1 MLALIS
7 AHKKSCVLQDTSSKV
22 CPPSAKPVAVKDDLS
37 GKVGKKYI
45 CAVSSI
51 PHTTHEIA
59 VAASQSPVVNSSAEC
74 ARDSRLNKIPRNLEA
89 VATGLTDG
97 GENVVMRRK
106 VCSASDSTS
115 NVLTVTQMF
124 LPTLQSKEIS
134 QTSRQKISATVSDMS
149 SLLAADMVNL
159 YRNKVLSKDDLC
171 TLASSSSAVSVSTA
185 NSRVDNVVDVQMSNV
200 GAIRGKRTNVTLV
213 NKSPFK
219 LVKTVSVQPR
229 SCRSESVLLPD
240 SKSLQAVARSGSSA
254 TNIPGKTT
262 NFSNTPTSSY
272 DVNVIPKSVPCSTS
286 ANAACI
292 ASCLTFAPNNVSL
305 QLGLSTKSSTIPSS
319 DGCETVSSS
328 LGEFVHAKHACSNV
342 NFFSS
347 KYKLVRRKES
357 TESACKSTSRQ
368 APAACSKDASATP
381 CGPHRVA
388 KHTPTLLF
396 VNKYKLVRKKRR
408 SLTLSAKKTPPAMK
422 KTAAWKKSCHDMLMP
437 FDRKASVCSSKTRLS
452 RYKLVRNS
460 DQPQPYLTSARKPV
474 KQSTSIPTAPFCL
487 SSLASDQKTRS
498 SWYKLVRKNDP
509 LHSTPV
515 KKLVMQPSSNQ
526 AGEKVQVLSKYK
538 LVWRKSTATLRT
550 PQHAVSAP
558 SCSQCVT
565 RHSRSHSNK
574 HMMPP
579 LFLNKYKLIRKRVL
593 LKTNSSCHRNLTARL
608 SSVMHNSKPS
618 AEEYK
623 HEYSRKQHASARR
636 SSHYRLTPKNHGT
649 RSCGFMSK
657 YALLRSGR
665 GKSYFLHLKLQCVLL
680 QIIVF

>member
-1 MLALIS
+1 MLELIS

-22 CPPSAKPVAVKDDLS
+22 CPPTAKPVAVKDDLS

-51 PHTTHEIA
+51 PHTTHETA

-74 ARDSRLNKIPRNLEA
+74 ARDSRRNKIPRNLEA

-97 GENVVMRRK
+97 GENVVMRRR
-106 VCSASDSTS
+106 VCTASDNTS
-115 NVLTVTQMF
+115 NVLTATQMF
-124 LPTLQSKEIS
+124 LPLQSKEIS

-171 TLASSSSAVSVSTA
+171 TLASSSTAVSVPTA
-185 NSRVDNVVDVQMSNV
+185 NSRVDNVADVQMSSV

-219 LVKTVSVQPR
+219 LVKTVPVQPR

-272 DVNVIPKSVPCSTS
+272 DVNVVPKSVPCSTS
-286 ANAACI
+286 ANATCI
-292 ASCLTFAPNNVSL
+292 ASGLTSAPSNVSL
-305 QLGLSTKSSTIPSS
+305 QLGLSTKSSTIPSR
-319 DGCETVSSS
+319 DGCETVSSL
-328 LGEFVHAKHACSNV
+328 LGEFVHAKHACPNV

-357 TESACKSTSRQ
+357 KESACKSTSRQ
-368 APAACSKDASATP
+368 APAACWKDSSATP

-408 SLTLSAKKTPPAMK
+408 SLTLSAKKTPSATK
-422 KTAAWKKSCHDMLMP
+422 KTASWKKSSHDVLMP

-460 DQPQPYLTSARKPV
+460 DHPQPYLISARKPV
-474 KQSTSIPTAPFCL
+474 KQSTSIPTAPFCS
-487 SSLASDQKTRS
+487 SSLASDQKMRS
-498 SWYKLVRKNDP
+498 SRYKFVRKNDP

-515 KKLVMQPSSNQ
+515 KKLVMQSSSNQ
-526 AGEKVQVLSKYK
+526 AGDKVQVLSKYK
-538 LVWRKSTATLRT
+538 LVRRKSTATLRT

-565 RHSRSHSNK
+565 RHGRSHNNK

-593 LKTNSSCHRNLTARL
+593 LKTNSSCHRNLTARS
-608 SSVMHNSKPS
+608 SSVMQYSKPS

-623 HEYSRKQHASARR
+623 HEYSRKQHTSARR

-649 RSCGFMSK
+649 RSRGFMSK

-665 GKSYFLHLKLQCVLL
+665 GRSFFYTRNCTVSCFK
-680 QIIVF
+680 